1 VHEFEIAERMTD
13 TARPG
18 AVLVCAL
25 PYDDVDDSRD
35 ASMREQGITDA
46 PYVYWLVDDPAEVS
60 LDAAGPHRLCI
71 GPPVVV
77 GDRDELA
84 ESVRL
89 VRRLHELAD
98 AGLVADEPV
107 LACADHEVAL
117 WLHAEPAL
125 HARLAARVL
134 AGIEAES
141 PYRRGTLSATLL
153 AWLEGAR
160 SANALARELEV
171 HPQTARYRLRQLRA
185 IFGDALD
192 DRDRCFELLIAL
204 RIQLPRWLA

>member
-1 VHEFEIAERMTD
+1 VHEFEIAERMAD
-13 TARPG
+13 SAAPG
-18 AVLVCAL
+18 AVLACAL
-25 PYDDVDDSRD
+25 LEGDSDDSIVGERGV
-35 ASMREQGITDA
+35 SDA
-46 PYVYWLVDDPAEVS
+46 PYVYWLVEGPAAVS
-60 LDAAGPHRLCI
+60 LEVAGPHRLCV
-71 GPPVVV
+71 GPPVEV

-107 LACADHEVAL
+107 LECADHEVAL

-141 PYRRGTLSATLL
+141 PYRRRTLATTLL

-171 HPQTARYRLRQLRA
+171 HPQTVRYRLRQLRA